1 MSTAVATVADSNIGQ
16 ARAVLFAEL
25 DSRAR
30 QIEARTKSDWVDLA
44 DICTTMHDS
53 QLWREGGYSSFG
65 AWVQSACP
73 TSKSM
78 AYLVMGLRAELKDI
92 PDEELRQMPLGNAS
106 ILRDTPKQHR
116 NGKVLEA
123 AKQQP
128 PREFIGTVIHEAP
141 DSHLEKRQCHKFR
154 PTVSQSK
161 KWQEA
166 FDMWRVVNED
176 PYAPVEDV
184 LEGIITD
191 WMEGHQSQ
199 YEWKV
204 AK

>member
-154 PTVSQSK
+154 PTASQSK